1 MSTRPPT
8 SHRRGFLSFRAIAI
22 ITGVGAVLIIGT
34 IAMRSGG
41 GSSLGR
47 PDVHRVARETFE
59 ITATASGEL
68 RAKNQTPI
76 RSELEQEGAIVEIVE
91 EGSIVKKGDI
101 LVKLNGDEIQTQLD
115 DEMLQ
120 RESARAEAI
129 AADNDL
135 KIQITEN
142 EASVRKTTTDVV
154 LAEIELQKFEAG
166 DVIEKRLELDLALE
180 KGHRE
185 VARLSEKVARSRE
198 LFKKDFLSKDELE
211 KDEIEFVE
219 AQAELKKAEVAKT
232 AYEEYTYNQERKKL
246 ESALDQAK
254 SELEKTAR
262 MNESQLASKEA
273 DLTNKRRRLELHEAQ
288 VTKFEGQLAKTQ
300 IKAPTDGLVVY
311 ATSLEQYSWMNNE
324 QPLNVGT
331 VIHPNQEIIMLPD
344 TSEMIAAV
352 KVHESLVGRIKPGQK
367 AVVTV
372 DAVQGKKFEGS
383 VESIGIMARSG
394 GWRDPNVREY
404 EVRITLELPESAHG
418 LKPSM
423 RCEGRITLMD
433 VDDTI
438 AIPLPGVFTEGANQ
452 FVYLIDGDR
461 YVQSQVR
468 VGRRSDTTAEI
479 MSGVKEGQSIA
490 LSEPPTGRVVKA
502 KFEQAPAAG
511 PGAGG
516 PRGGGKGRR
525 PEGAATPASAPESKP
540 EEAKPATEEKE
551 AEDENAAEEESEETE
566 APAKAETVKKDAAG
580 T

>member
-1 MSTRPPT
+1 MPTRSPST
-8 SHRRGFLSFRAIAI
+8 RRGFLSFRSITIISCVGAAI
-22 ITGVGAVLIIGT
+22 IVGAIF
-34 IAMRSGG
+34 MRSGG

-59 ITATASGEL
+59 VTATASGEL

-76 RSELEQEGAIVEIVE
+76 RSELEQEGAIVAIVE
-91 EGSIVKKGDI
+91 EGSLVKKGDI
-101 LVKLNGDEIQTQLD
+101 LVKLNGDEIRTQLD

-120 RESARAEAI
+120 RETARAEAI
-129 AADNDL
+129 SADNDL

-142 EASVRKTTTDVV
+142 AASVRKTTTDVV
-154 LAEIELQKFEAG
+154 LAEIELRKFEAG
-166 DVIEKRLELDLALE
+166 DVVEKRLELDLALE

-185 VARLSEKVARSRE
+185 VARLTEKVARSRE

-219 AQAELKKAEVAKT
+219 AQAELKKAEVAKE

-262 MNESQLASKEA
+262 KNESELASKEA
-273 DLTNKRRRLELHEAQ
+273 DLTNKRRRLELHEAM
-288 VTKFEGQLAKTQ
+288 VAKYEGQLAKTQ

-344 TSEMIAAV
+344 TREMIAAV
-352 KVHESLVGRIKPGQK
+352 KVHESLVGRIKPGQH
-367 AVVTV
+367 AMVTV
-372 DAVQGKKFEGS
+372 DAVQGRKFEGA

-433 VDDTI
+433 VDDAI
-438 AIPLPGVFTEGANQ
+438 AVPLPGVFTEGANQ
-452 FVYLIDGDR
+452 FVYLIEGDK

-479 MSGVKEGQSIA
+479 VNGVKEGQRIA

-502 KFEQAPAAG
+502 KFEQAPAD
-511 PGAGG
+511 GAGAPG

-525 PEGAATPASAPESKP
+525 PEGAAKPASAPEPKP
-540 EEAKPATEEKE
+540 EDPKPASDENEVEDEDAAE
-551 AEDENAAEEESEETE
+551 AESEESEAPATTE
-566 APAKAETVKKDAAG
+566 AVKKDTEG
-580 T
+580 S